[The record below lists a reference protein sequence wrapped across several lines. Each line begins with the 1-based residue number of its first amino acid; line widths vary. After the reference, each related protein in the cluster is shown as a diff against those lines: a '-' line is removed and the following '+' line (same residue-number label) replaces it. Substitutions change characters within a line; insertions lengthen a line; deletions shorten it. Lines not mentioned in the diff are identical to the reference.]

1 MKTNELNEKLRA
13 ALTEIWKRSP
23 KMVDYDMKSTTAACE
38 LSNGMILTTNK
49 QPIEKR
55 FCFGYS
61 DCGQGP
67 DFSEAIRAEQNAK
80 SEEYFVRE
88 NLRRFTD
95 RLNLFDDRNV
105 YPVLRLKYYEQN
117 ETNPLRELSFVSLS
131 DLLGRMEYD
140 EYKPGATVT
149 DAWGNYNYIPTTDDM
164 KRIRTMYEEAKAA
177 HEKKVRSYLK
187 RYGTTKVRTWTY
199 WLDE

>member
-1 MKTNELNEKLRA
+1 MKQNELNEKLRA
-13 ALTEIWKRSP
+13 ALTTIWRGNQH
-23 KMVDYDMKSTTAACE
+23 MVDYDMKSTAAACE

-67 DFSEAIRAEQNAK
+67 EFSEAIRAERNAK
-80 SEEYFVRE
+80 SEEYFIQK
-88 NLRRFTD
+88 NLQRFND
-95 RLNLFDDRNV
+95 RLNLFEDKDV
-105 YPVLRLKYYEQN
+105 YPALRLKYYEQN
-117 ETNPLRELSFVSLS
+117 ETNPLRELVFFTLS
-131 DLLGRMEYD
+131 DLFSRMEYD
-140 EYKPGATVT
+140 EYKPGAIVT
-149 DAWGNYNYIPTTDDM
+149 DLWGNYCYIPTADDM
-164 KRIRTMYEEAKAA
+164 KRIRAMYEEARTA

-187 RYGTTKVRTWTY
+187 RYGTTKVRTRTY